1 MKRTKLTPNQL
12 ILLRLLY
19 EKDLDNII
27 DIFGKKEA
35 LDIRNTLLDTDYILS
50 NNNKFTDTVISVKNV
65 EKLFGI
71 RGDKINFWEFYN
83 CYPIK
88 VGARVLRASGA
99 TSQLALKHQKKYL
112 NRVKTKD
119 AHENAIKAVESFVAK
134 QKQANK
140 LMYLPNME
148 TVMNNS
154 MWEQWQVFVQANGV
168 EEQEWNSDLI

>member
-1 MKRTKLTPNQL
+1 M
-12 ILLRLLY
+12 LRLLY

-35 LDIRNTLLDTDYILS
+35 LDIRNSLLETKYILS
-50 NNNKFTDTVISVKNV
+50 GNNKFTDTIISKSNI

-88 VGARVLRASGA
+88 VGARILRASGA
-99 TSQLALKHQKKYL
+99 TSQLAMKHQKKYL
-112 NRVKTKD
+112 ARVKTKE
-119 AHENAIKAVESFVAK
+119 AHEDAIKAVESFVAK
-134 QKQANK
+134 QRQANK

-154 MWEQWQVFVQANGV
+154 MWEQWEVFVQPNGV

>member
-50 NNNKFTDTVISVKNV
+50 DNNKFTDTVISVKNV

-134 QKQANK
+134 QRQANK

>member
-1 MKRTKLTPNQL
+1 M
-12 ILLRLLY
+12 LY

-50 NNNKFTDTVISVKNV
+50 DNNRFTDTVISVKNV

-83 CYPIK
+83 CYPVK

-154 MWEQWQVFVQANGV
+154 MWEQWQVFVQTNGV

>member
-83 CYPIK
+83 CYPVK

>member
-50 NNNKFTDTVISVKNV
+50 DNNRFTDTVISVKNV

-83 CYPIK
+83 CYPVK

>member
-50 NNNKFTDTVISVKNV
+50 DNNKFTDTVISVKNV

-83 CYPIK
+83 CYPVK

-119 AHENAIKAVESFVAK
+119 AHANAIKAVESFVAK

>member
-50 NNNKFTDTVISVKNV
+50 DNNKFTDTVISVKNV

>member
-50 NNNKFTDTVISVKNV
+50 DNNKFTDTVISVKNV

-83 CYPIK
+83 CYPVK